1 LGEHDLVARAYP
13 PPDPH
18 GTTTTGN
25 PAGGILNPVAD
36 LDTHLQMIQ
45 TTIGRL
51 AGQSTT
57 IKGWTVTLTS
67 ALLGLGATS
76 NTALLPGLAIYVIAV
91 FALLDAYYLTLER
104 SYRTLYNTT
113 RTHTTT
119 DWTMTTPT
127 PTPSNIGKALTS
139 WSITPLYASSLA
151 LAIATTIYTAHK

>member
-1 LGEHDLVARAYP
+1 M
-13 PPDPH
+13 
-18 GTTTTGN
+18 
-25 PAGGILNPVAD
+25 AD

-45 TTIGRL
+45 TTITRL

-57 IKGWTVTLTS
+57 IKGWCVTLTS

-104 SYRTLYNTT
+104 GYRTLYDTT
-113 RTHTTT
+113 RTAASTN
-119 DWTMTTPT
+119 WAMTVPAPT
-127 PTPSNIGKALTS
+127 PTSIGTALTS
-139 WSITPLYASSLA
+139 WSITPLYGASLA